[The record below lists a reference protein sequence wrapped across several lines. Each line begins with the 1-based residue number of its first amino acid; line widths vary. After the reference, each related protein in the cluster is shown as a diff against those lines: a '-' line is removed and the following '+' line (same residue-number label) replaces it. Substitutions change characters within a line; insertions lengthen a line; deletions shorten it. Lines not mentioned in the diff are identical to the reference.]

1 MKKEEV
7 KEKNK
12 IKDTKTNKQKNNS
25 IKEKQ
30 NPKETVK
37 KKTTTTKTKV
47 EVTEIVEEVKVD
59 TKDEVKKEINK
70 KNKRLIDAILV
81 VGLIIVLI
89 LGSLVMNGEKPK
101 PAYKLPLKLTG
112 EAGLHQLTYQEYEE
126 KIESNE
132 AFVLIIER
140 ATCSHC
146 VTYMPIAEKFANDNN
161 VPMYYVDTDTFT
173 EEDWSKFE
181 TSNEYLEENQGNWGT
196 PTTIVLSGEAEV
208 DSIVGTT
215 SEEQLKDLYNK
226 YFEIKE
232 ETEE

>member
-12 IKDTKTNKQKNNS
+12 TKNPKTNKQKNNS
-25 IKEKQ
+25 IKENQK
-30 NPKETVK
+30 PKETVK

-59 TKDEVKKEINK
+59 AKDETKKETTK
-70 KNKRLIDAILV
+70 KSKRLIDAILV

-146 VTYMPIAEKFANDNN
+146 VTFMPVAEKFANDNN

-181 TSNEYLEENQGNWGT
+181 RSNKYLKENQGDWGT
-196 PTTIVLSGEAEV
+196 PTTLILVGEEDV
-208 DSIVGTT
+208 ISIAGTA
-215 SEEQLKDLYNK
+215 SEKQLKDLYDEHFK
-226 YFEIKE
+226 MDE
-232 ETEE
+232 EE